1 MQHTVIYQGEKFHLQ
16 TTKRYY
22 QSGRRDAQV
31 RSLHRRIW
39 TDHNGP
45 IPDGCEVHHKDNDW
59 TNNVIDNLECLPML
73 VHQRMHMAER
83 YLDEDYRKSNAAQ
96 LIAAQEKAKEWH
108 ASPEGLAWHSEH
120 GKESWVNRAVASA
133 VCSVCGSSYETYF
146 PDRSRFCSRACERS
160 EGYQRNKTAKG
171 ACALCGTEF
180 LYNKYRKQEC
190 CSKNCSNKL
199 RGMRDRGLTPIT
211 AVESDSTCK
220 SIATHNH

>member
-16 TTKRYY
+16 STKRYY

-31 RSLHRRIW
+31 RSLHRRVW

-45 IPDGCEVHHKDNDW
+45 IPDGYEVHHKDNDW

-73 VHQRMHMAER
+73 VHQRQHMTER
-83 YLDEDYRKSNAAQ
+83 LADPEYKRSVLEYLK
-96 LIAAQEKAKEWH
+96 AAQEKAKEWH
-108 ASPEGLAWHSEH
+108 ASPEGLAWHSAH
-120 GKESWVNRAVASA
+120 GKATWVNRIAVPATCT
-133 VCSVCGSSYETYF
+133 VCNRTYETF
-146 PDRSRFCSRACERS
+146 RPEHSRFCSRSCEQS

-171 ACALCGTEF
+171 ACALCGSEF
-180 LYNKYRKQEC
+180 FYNKYRKQEC

-199 RGMRDRGLTPIT
+199 RATRERGLTPAA

-220 SIATHNH
+220 TIATENH